1 MALVDTR
8 MHVFHF
14 GRFAAQQS
22 ASQSPPDAA
31 PWGADRYKQI
41 LYDNPASWGLGDAPL
56 ERRGANH
63 VRLEYDQR
71 ATPPLVA
78 LQRIKNHAFV
88 SGKVRI

>member
-1 MALVDTR
+1 
-8 MHVFHF
+8 
-14 GRFAAQQS
+14 
-22 ASQSPPDAA
+22 
-31 PWGADRYKQI
+31 